1 MRFWVT
7 WSLRN
12 NGRLSFSRLTFD
24 LCLQRQVRHPFVHD
38 LQDCWQT
45 QRHVYISESDR
56 DRWPNPTQIHSPF
69 TSPHLFS
76 PQNWQLGPRSTHSP
90 TQTQLLQHDEQ
101 KKKRQRGSRRDFKIQ
116 GLLSLY
122 PTFNRT
128 FIKHPPALQPQ
139 STTPSASCSF
149 FDFFPLS
156 SWAFTLFFQ
165 ISHWLRKC
173 DPLCL
178 PLHPLQ
184 KENELAPENQM
195 LNILWIIT
203 ESHIFWTWNVEYMEV
218 TTTNRWRSL
227 QIF

>member
-101 KKKRQRGSRRDFKIQ
+101 KKKKGKEVPVETLKIRVFWACTPR
-116 GLLSLY
+116 LIAPLSN
-122 PTFNRT
+122 T
-128 FIKHPPALQPQ
+128 LQPCN
-139 STTPSASCSF
+139 PSL
-149 FDFFPLS
+149 P
-156 SWAFTLFFQ
+156 
-165 ISHWLRKC
+165 
-173 DPLCL
+173 L
-178 PLHPLQ
+178 PLHRVASSTSFLFPPEHLPSFS
-184 KENELAPENQM
+184 KLA
-195 LNILWIIT
+195 T
-203 ESHIFWTWNVEYMEV
+203 DSESV
-218 TTTNRWRSL
+218 THFVCLSTPCKKRTS
-227 QIF
+227 